1 MKIVKYI
8 ETQHPYPPHPW
19 VKKIITVS
27 LSNVFIICILRSSL
41 KPQCGNSSSGG
52 YV

>member
-1 MKIVKYI
+1 MKIIKYI
-8 ETQHPYPPHPW
+8 NTTTPLPHPR

-27 LSNVFIICILRSSL
+27 LSNVFIISILRSSL